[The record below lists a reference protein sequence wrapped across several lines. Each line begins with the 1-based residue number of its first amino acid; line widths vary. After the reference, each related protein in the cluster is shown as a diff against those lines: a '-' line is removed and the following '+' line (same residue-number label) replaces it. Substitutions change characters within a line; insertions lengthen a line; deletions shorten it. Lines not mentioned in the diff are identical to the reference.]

1 MNPLISVIVPIY
13 NRSIF
18 IEDCL
23 NSVINQS
30 YRPIELILVDDG
42 STDNSN
48 EILNTFKK
56 QNESDNFRI
65 EIITQSNCGAP
76 SARNNGFKKST
87 GKYIQFLDSDDI
99 LLSNKLQTQF
109 YYIKK
114 HNCEMVYSKAQ
125 HISEN
130 KEILN
135 FFWGDKLNNTSN
147 DYFNFSWQTMCPLYK
162 RETINKIGLW
172 NVKLN
177 INQDWE
183 YCIRTILSGVKIGFH
198 DEVLAYFRVHS
209 KGNIGS
215 GLDLSKIKGKE
226 LATTTVYQQLIDKNL
241 LDKNLLKKYF
251 KRYTFIL
258 ISYSSQN
265 HKNKFDKLF
274 SYMKKEFGVKIL
286 PFYIFRISFLSNT
299 FLKFYLKSN

>member
-1 MNPLISVIVPIY
+1 MNPLISVIVPVY

-18 IEDCL
+18 IKECL
-23 NSVINQS
+23 NSIINQS
-30 YRPIELILVDDG
+30 YRPIELVLVDDG

-48 EILNTFKK
+48 EILNTFKN
-56 QNESDNFRI
+56 QNESDSFQI
-65 EIITQSNCGAP
+65 KIISQSNSGAP
-76 SARNNGFKKST
+76 SARNNGFKNST

-99 LLSNKLQTQF
+99 LLKNKLQIQF
-109 YYIKK
+109 DYIKK
-114 HNCEMVYSKAQ
+114 HNCDMVYSKAQ

-130 KEILN
+130 KELLN
-135 FFWGDKLNNTSN
+135 FFWGNKLSNTSD

-162 RETINKIGLW
+162 RESINKIGLW
-172 NVKLN
+172 DIKLN

-183 YCIRTILSGVKIGFH
+183 YCIRTVLSGVKIEFH

-226 LATTTVYQQLIDKNL
+226 LATTTVYQQLKERNL
-241 LDKNLLKKYF
+241 LDKNLMKKYF

-265 HKNKFDKLF
+265 HKTEFDKLF
-274 SYMKKEFGVKIL
+274 SFMQNEFGIKTI
-286 PFYIFRISFLSNT
+286 PFYIFKTSILSNA
-299 FLKFYLKSN
+299 FLKLYLKSN